1 VVLTVGELMNAPMQQ
16 SLLAD
21 LAPEQGRPR
30 YMAAYYLHIRFG
42 QVLNSLLISLSAVL
56 STQGIAGIYLLFGVV
71 ILMQYRV
78 ILARRPARAGAQT
91 PVSV

>member
-1 VVLTVGELMNAPMQQ
+1 MVLTIGELMNTPVQQ
-16 SLLAD
+16 ALLAE

-42 QVLNSLLISLSAVL
+42 QVVNSLLISLSAVL
-56 STQGIAGIYLLFGVV
+56 STHGMAGIYLLFGVV

-78 ILARRPARAGAQT
+78 ILARRQARAAAQA
-91 PVSV
+91 PLSV